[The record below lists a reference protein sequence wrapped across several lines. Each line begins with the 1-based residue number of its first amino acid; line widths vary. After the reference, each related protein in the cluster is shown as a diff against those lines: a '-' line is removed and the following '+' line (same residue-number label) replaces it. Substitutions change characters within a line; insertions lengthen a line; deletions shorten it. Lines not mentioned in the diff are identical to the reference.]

1 MLPLWRKTKSE
12 SAATIPFWS
21 GQEVRRMAEFFMGLS
36 FAFGADLS
44 G

>member
-12 SAATIPFWS
+12 RVATIPFWS
-21 GQEVRRMAEFFMGLS
+21 GQEVSRMAEFFMGFES
-36 FAFGADLS
+36 TGAALS